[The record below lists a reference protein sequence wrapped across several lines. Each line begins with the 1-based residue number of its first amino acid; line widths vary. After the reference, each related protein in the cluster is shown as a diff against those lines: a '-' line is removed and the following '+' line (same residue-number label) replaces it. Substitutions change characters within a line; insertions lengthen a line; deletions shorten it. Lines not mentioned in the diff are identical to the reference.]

1 MENLL
6 KISDIFQMMLNI
18 SQIKSIDEAIETFVN
33 TLNEQL
39 DSVTIERYYGQETE
53 KSFKITTD
61 NFYFGQLI
69 INGSMEKIP
78 AETIILIL
86 KSIKLLS
93 IFLENIKKEEFL
105 FKKQEELQKSAKN
118 KSRLMHQFEDYYFDL
133 AAIINEGLIVV
144 DDNFKVELW
153 NSKCEKFTG
162 INSNQAKGEKLWTL
176 LSVIEKETMIPFFM
190 EIKESQKTKIFNQK
204 LVLNKIDYIFQL
216 TIAYKQNNY
225 FILIKD
231 ITEEEK
237 QKANKKKLKKQ
248 INSLKRIESLNM
260 MAGGIAHDFN
270 NMLTVILGHLGFL
283 AECKNQNPKTR
294 ESLEAID
301 ATTKK
306 MSNIVQSILAYSG
319 NLHLIND
326 SFSLFELTQNII
338 NQIKPRL
345 GNHIELFLKNGLK
358 NSIVQADETQ
368 IRKVILHLLANS
380 IEALEN
386 NSQGKITINIGLDFF
401 SSEVLKDSA
410 VPNVKP
416 GEYYYLEIQD
426 NGHGIQKEI
435 KGKVFDPFFTTKF
448 QGRGLGLSSTFGI
461 IKSHHGTIFLKS
473 KQEQFTTVK
482 ILLPPLD
489 KHNLF

>member
-6 KISDIFQMMLNI
+6 KISDLFQMMLNI
-18 SQIKSIDEAIETFVN
+18 SQIKSIDEAIETFVS
-33 TLNEQL
+33 TINEQL
-39 DSVTIERYYGQETE
+39 DSVIIERYYGQETE

-69 INGSMEKIP
+69 ISGSMEEIP

-105 FKKQEELQKSAKN
+105 FKKQKELQKSAKN
-118 KSRLMHQFEDYYFDL
+118 KSRLMHQFEDYYYDL

-162 INSNQAKGEKLWTL
+162 INSNKAKRKKLW
-176 LSVIEKETMIPFFM
+176 SVISLIEKETMIPFFL
-190 EIKESQKTKIFNQK
+190 EIKESNKTEIIKQNM
-204 LVLNKIDYIFQL
+204 VLNKIDYIFQI

-237 QKANKKKLKKQ
+237 QKVNKRQFKKQ
-248 INSLKRIESLNM
+248 LNSLKRIESLNM

-283 AECKNQNPKTR
+283 RECKNHNQKTL

-326 SFSLFELTQNII
+326 SFSLFDLTQNII
-338 NQIKPRL
+338 NQIMPNL
-345 GNHIELFLKNGLK
+345 GNNIELVFKSGLK
-358 NSIVQADETQ
+358 KSMVQADETQ
-368 IRKVILHLLANS
+368 IRKVILNLLANS
-380 IEALEN
+380 IEALEQK
-386 NSQGKITINIGLDFF
+386 SQGKITINIGLDFF
-401 SSEVLKDSA
+401 SSEVLKESS
-410 VPNVKP
+410 VPKVKS

-426 NGHGIQKEI
+426 NGHGIQDEI

-448 QGRGLGLSSTFGI
+448 QGRGLGLSSAFGI
-461 IKSHHGTIFLKS
+461 IKSHRGTIFLRS
-473 KQEQFTTVK
+473 EPDQFTTVK
-482 ILLPPLD
+482 LLLPPFD
-489 KHNLF
+489 NHNLF